1 MLALLTLSAGC
12 SSVLGPAPVKDSD
25 LTGETEYAWNASEG
39 TDGYVDVDRNE
50 YTAIYRVA
58 NRTTGVRE
66 AGEQPTIELYGR
78 DALGTDEPLKVRDVV
93 FRYPNGTQ
101 LEFREVGEDV
111 RLVRV
116 SPDGSTRTV
125 EDETALEVTRTRK
138 RTVVGLPANDTGR
151 LAFTAPKNGKGVSTP
166 TFVRG
171 DYEMV
176 LPDRARV
183 GVPLLAQVR
192 PGGSRT
198 TVDDDGRVHIHW
210 SDVRAP
216 AISVRYYLQRD
227 LLLFGALAGGMAVAG
242 VIGAAYY
249 LLQIRETVRKRE
261 EVGLDVEVP
270 DDDGD
275 GPPPGMR

>member
-12 SSVLGPAPVKDSD
+12 SSVFGPAPVKDSE
-25 LTGETEYAWNASEG
+25 LVGETEYAWNAS
-39 TDGYVDVDRNE
+39 TADGYIDVDRNE

-58 NRTTGVRE
+58 NRTTGTTA
-66 AGEQPTIELYGR
+66 AGERPTIELYGR

-93 FRYPNGTQ
+93 FRYPNGTVV
-101 LEFREVGEDV
+101 EFREVGGEV
-111 RLVRV
+111 RPVRV
-116 SPDGSTRTV
+116 SPDGSV
-125 EDETALEVTRTRK
+125 EPTADPEALTVTRTRK
-138 RTVVGLPANDTGR
+138 RTVVGLPANGTGR
-151 LAFTAPKNGKGVSTP
+151 LAVTAPKNGKGVSTP

-192 PGGSRT
+192 PGGSQT
-198 TVDDDGRVHIHW
+198 TVDDDGRVHVHW

-227 LLLFGALAGGMAVAG
+227 LLLFGALAGGMAIAG
-242 VIGAAYY
+242 VIGAGYY
-249 LLQIRETVRKRE
+249 LLQIRETIRKRE

-270 DDDGD
+270 DDDSD

>member
-12 SSVLGPAPVKDSD
+12 SSVFGPAPVNDSD
-25 LTGETEYAWNASEG
+25 LTGETEYAWDAAAD

-58 NRTTGVRE
+58 NRTTGTTAADER
-66 AGEQPTIELYGR
+66 PTIELYGR
-78 DALGTDEPLKVRDVV
+78 DALGTDEPLDVRDVV
-93 FRYPNGTQ
+93 FRYPNGTH
-101 LEFREVGEDV
+101 LEFREVGEEV
-111 RLVRV
+111 RVVRV
-116 SPDGSTRTV
+116 SPDGSV
-125 EDETALEVTRTRK
+125 ETADDEALTVTRTRK

-198 TVDDDGRVHIHW
+198 TVDDAGRVHIHW

-216 AISVRYYLQRD
+216 AINVRYYLQRD
-227 LLLFGALAGGMAVAG
+227 LLLFGALAGGMAIAG
-242 VIGAAYY
+242 VIGAGYY

-270 DDDGD
+270 DDERD